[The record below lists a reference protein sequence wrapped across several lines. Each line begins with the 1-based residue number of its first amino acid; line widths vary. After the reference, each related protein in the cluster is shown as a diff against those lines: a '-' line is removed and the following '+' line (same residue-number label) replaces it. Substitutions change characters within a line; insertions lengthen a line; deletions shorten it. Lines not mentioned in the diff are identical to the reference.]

1 MRKLGKKYVEASKK
15 VERNNLYTKEEAVKL
30 VKETS
35 ITSFDATVEV
45 AINLNLDTKKADQ
58 QLRGS
63 MVLPNGT
70 GKTKRVLVIAKGE
83 AAEAA
88 KAAGADYVGDT
99 DMIDK
104 IQKENWFDYDVIVAA
119 PDMMAQLGKIGR
131 VLGPKGLMPNPKT
144 GTVTMDTKKAVTDIK
159 KGMVE
164 YKTDSYGNV
173 HTIIGKVSF
182 DDDKLLENLN
192 YVVSTIQKAKPSVVK
207 GKYINNISISST
219 MGPGIKISQNSF
231 DN

>member
-15 VERNNLYTKEEAVKL
+15 VEKNNLYTKEEAVKL

-35 ITSFDATVEV
+35 ITSFDSTVEV
-45 AINLNLDTKKADQ
+45 AIKLNLDTKKADQ

-70 GKTKRVLVIAKGE
+70 GKTKKVLVIAKGE

-99 DMIDK
+99 DMIEK
-104 IQKENWFDYDVIVAA
+104 IQNENWFDYDVIVAA

-173 HTIIGKVSF
+173 HTVIGKVSF
-182 DDDKLLENLN
+182 DEKMLLENLN
-192 YVVSTIQKAKPSVVK
+192 YVVSTIVKAKPSVVK
-207 GKYINNISISST
+207 GKYITNISISST
-219 MGPGIKISQNSF
+219 MGPGIKIDQNSF
-231 DN
+231 DI